1 MYKTYGEGGRAKCFS
16 YMELSISS
24 RNVLVFNMATL
35 EKSQLFLLLNHAVQ
49 FLSPWFWYRALSRGL
64 VDSVFLFTLK
74 LVHLVLVIE
83 RGGKIQNL
91 LVFEAK
97 FWFLHAKG
105 GTFLSD
111 MIFHMNN
118 LNYFSFLF
126 IFCFCIDALQIRKKS
141 AKKELQN
148 KICDGTSNK
157 STLSN
162 FS

>member
-1 MYKTYGEGGRAKCFS
+1 M
-16 YMELSISS
+16 
-24 RNVLVFNMATL
+24 
-35 EKSQLFLLLNHAVQ
+35 
-49 FLSPWFWYRALSRGL
+49 
-64 VDSVFLFTLK
+64 FLFTLK

-83 RGGKIQNL
+83 KG
-91 LVFEAK
+91 EAK
-97 FWFLHAKG
+97 FKICLFLKPNFGFLHAKG

-126 IFCFCIDALQIRKKS
+126 IFCFCIDALQKRKKS

-162 FS
+162 FSENRS